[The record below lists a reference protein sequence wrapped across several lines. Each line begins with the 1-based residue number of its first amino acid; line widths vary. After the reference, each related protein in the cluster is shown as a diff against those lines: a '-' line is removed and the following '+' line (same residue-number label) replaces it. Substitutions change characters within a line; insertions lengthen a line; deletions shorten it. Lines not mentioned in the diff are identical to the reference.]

1 MTRFGFPV
9 LALLAGFGAA
19 RAELVRQPL
28 NGGVAFEYGQIKDAI
43 DFFTTPQ
50 NVEQFTIHK
59 TMGWF
64 VQKATVNERYDITVG
79 MGAMFF
85 YFFPEEGYDYSRSP
99 QSAVSLTDASGAYTF
114 GDLRN
119 PALKLSFGLM
129 PYKYNEDSKNLGEY
143 LFRSTPYPSTTVNGG
158 WETVNSSRSKIWG
171 AVLEKNFFDGKWKN
185 NLLVTMSTV
194 FPLYD
199 ISPALVTSYD
209 FGGILE
215 LGAGVNFS
223 HLIPNQGK
231 VTTPRNKG
239 IYDAYFTFQGREY
252 YANNAYYEKI
262 ASFYADPDGGNDPQ
276 KAAGFTATAALVD
289 SLNKAT
295 AKPDYGYYTVQ
306 GTEVMGRFSLDFK
319 PLLGDKLDLKVYG
332 EACLLGVK
340 DYPVFY
346 TKKSERIPV
355 MLGLNLPT
363 FGLLD
368 LLAAEVEYWKNPH
381 INDYASESV
390 TGWTVDAPIP
400 DYKHEVENL
409 HIDPSK
415 PYTKDDLKWSFFAQ
429 KSLGTSFTA
438 YAQVARDHI
447 RPVYALSYNPLAS
460 DILLDDKGWYYAFRI
475 QMGI

>member
-9 LALLAGFGAA
+9 LALWAGLGAA
-19 RAELVRQPL
+19 RAELVRHPL
-28 NGGVAFEYGQIKDAI
+28 NGGVAFEYGRISDAI

-50 NVEQFTIHK
+50 KVDQFTIHK
-59 TMGWF
+59 TEGWF
-64 VQKATVNERYDITVG
+64 VQKATLNERFDITVG

-85 YFFPEEGYDYSRSP
+85 YFFPEEGFDYSRSP
-99 QSAVSLTDASGAYTF
+99 QSAVSLTDASGAYAF
-114 GDLRN
+114 GDPQN

-129 PYKYNEDSKNLGEY
+129 PYKYNRDSKNLGEY

-158 WETVNSSRSKIWG
+158 WETVNSSTSKIWG
-171 AVLEKNFFDGKWKN
+171 AVLEKNLLDGKWKN
-185 NLLVTMSTV
+185 DLLMTMSTV

-199 ISPALVTSYD
+199 ISPAFVTSYN

-215 LGAGVNFS
+215 LGGGINFS

-239 IYDAYFTFQGREY
+239 IYDAYFTYQGRDY
-252 YANNAYYEKI
+252 YANDAYYKKI
-262 ASFYADPDGGNDPQ
+262 GSFYADPEGGNDPQ
-276 KAAGFTATAALVD
+276 KAAEFNARAALVD
-289 SLNKAT
+289 SLNKAPV
-295 AKPDYGYYTVQ
+295 KPAYGYYTVQ

-319 PLLGDKLDLKVYG
+319 PWLGERADLKVYG

-340 DYPVFY
+340 NYPVFY
-346 TKKSERIPV
+346 DKPMERMPI
-355 MLGLNLPT
+355 MFGMDIPT

-368 LLAAEVEYWKNPH
+368 QLGAEVEYWKNPY

-390 TGWTVDAPIP
+390 TGWTVDAPVP
-400 DYKHEVENL
+400 DYVHEVDGL

-415 PYTKDDLKWSFFAQ
+415 PYTKDDMKWSFFAQ
-429 KSLGTSFTA
+429 KSLGSSFTA

-460 DILLDDKGWYYAFRI
+460 DILLDNRSWYYAFRI
-475 QMGI
+475 QMAI

>member
-1 MTRFGFPV
+1 MKLVFLV
-9 LALLAGFGAA
+9 LALVAGLGAA

-28 NGGVAFEYGQIKDAI
+28 NGGVACEYGQISHAI
-43 DFFTTPQ
+43 DFFTSPQ
-50 NVEQFTIHK
+50 NVDQFTLHK
-59 TMGWF
+59 TVGWF
-64 VQKATVNERYDITVG
+64 VQKATLNERFDITVG

-114 GDLRN
+114 GDMRE
-119 PALKLSFGLM
+119 PAVKLSFGLM
-129 PYKYNEDSKNLGEY
+129 PYKYNQDSKNLGEY

-171 AVLEKNFFDGKWKN
+171 AVLEKNLFDGKWKN
-185 NLLVTMSTV
+185 NLLATMSTV

-199 ISPALVTSYD
+199 ISPAFITSYT
-209 FGGILE
+209 FGGMLE

-223 HLIPNQGK
+223 HLIPNQSK
-231 VTTPRNKG
+231 VTTPRSKG
-239 IYDAYFTFQGREY
+239 IYDAYFTYQGNDY
-252 YANNAYYEKI
+252 YANDSYYKKI
-262 ASFYADPDGGNDPQ
+262 ASFYADPAQGNDPQ
-276 KAAGFTATAALVD
+276 KAAELNAKAALVD
-289 SLNKAT
+289 SLNKAPI
-295 AKPDYGYYTVQ
+295 KPTYGYYTVQ

-319 PLLGDKLDLKVYG
+319 PILGEKVDLKIYG

-340 DYPVFY
+340 NYPVFY
-346 TKKSERIPV
+346 GKPLERTPI
-355 MLGLNLPT
+355 MLGVNIPT

-368 LLAAEVEYWKNPH
+368 QLGVEVEYWTSPYV
-381 INDYASESV
+381 NDYASESV
-390 TGWTVDAPIP
+390 TGWTVDAPVP
-400 DYKHEVENL
+400 DYVHEVDGL

-415 PYTKDDLKWSFFAQ
+415 PYRKDDLKWSFSA
-429 KSLGTSFTA
+429 KKCLGPAFSA
-438 YAQVARDHI
+438 YVQIARDHI